1 MQPKAQFCIQM
12 FGISSSVHHFMNF
25 YELFMNSITLAA
37 FERAA
42 LCPPVPSGKLHLT
55 EPEDLYPGTEQQAS
69 SDEKGALSLFPALKN
84 FKALNDF
91 EKM

>member
-1 MQPKAQFCIQM
+1 
-12 FGISSSVHHFMNF
+12 
-25 YELFMNSITLAA
+25 MNSITLAA

-69 SDEKGALSLFPALKN
+69 SDEKERGVVAVSS
-84 FKALNDF
+84 FKEL
-91 EKM
+91 